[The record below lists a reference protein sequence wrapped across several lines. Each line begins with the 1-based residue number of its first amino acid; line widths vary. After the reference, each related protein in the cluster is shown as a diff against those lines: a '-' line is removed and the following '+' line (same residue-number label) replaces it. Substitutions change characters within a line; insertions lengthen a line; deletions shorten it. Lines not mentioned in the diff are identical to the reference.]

1 MENQSVKR
9 GFWHK
14 LFGTT
19 PNDGNLQPREAIAY
33 SITGIGQNFIC
44 TIIGSYLTIFMTD
57 ALLMADARQNDR
69 CHRSSASYALHEGV

>member
-33 SITGIGQNFIC
+33 SITGIGQHFNCTFI
-44 TIIGSYLTIFMTD
+44 G
-57 ALLMADARQNDR
+57 
-69 CHRSSASYALHEGV
+69 

>member
-44 TIIGSYLTIFMTD
+44 TISAHILPYL
-57 ALLMADARQNDR
+57 
-69 CHRSSASYALHEGV
+69 

>member
-33 SITGIGQNFIC
+33 SITGIGQNFI
-44 TIIGSYLTIFMTD
+44 GLFD
-57 ALLMADARQNDR
+57 AKIYYM
-69 CHRSSASYALHEGV
+69 GI